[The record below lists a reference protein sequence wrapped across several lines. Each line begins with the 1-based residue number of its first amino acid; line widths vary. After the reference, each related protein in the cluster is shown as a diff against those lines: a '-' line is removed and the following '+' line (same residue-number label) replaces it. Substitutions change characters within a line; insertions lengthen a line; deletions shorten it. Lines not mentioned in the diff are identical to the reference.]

1 MVLTLRRSS
10 IRGTAS
16 LEAVCY
22 VCEEIGLCVAQDVA
36 VGEFICGECIGHAL
50 RAEIMMVSC
59 WQHAGVRHPEPDE
72 FSDWE
77 NH

>member
-10 IRGTAS
+10 IKGMPP

-22 VCEEIGLCVAQDVA
+22 TCEEIGMCVAQDIA
-36 VGEFICGECIGHAL
+36 VGGFICEECIGHSLKTEILIMATWR
-50 RAEIMMVSC
+50 RAK
-59 WQHAGVRHPEPDE
+59 VRHPEPEE
-72 FSDWE
+72 FTDWE

>member
-10 IRGTAS
+10 IRGVPPS
-16 LEAVCY
+16 EAVCY
-22 VCEEIGLCVAQDVA
+22 TCEEIGMCVAEDVA
-36 VGEFICGECIGHAL
+36 VGGFICEECIGHAL
-50 RAEIMMVSC
+50 KTEILIMATWRRAKM
-59 WQHAGVRHPEPDE
+59 RHPEPEE

>member
-10 IRGTAS
+10 IRQAPLS
-16 LEAVCY
+16 EAACY
-22 VCEEIGLCVAQDVA
+22 VCDEMGMCVAEDVA
-36 VGEFICGECIGHAL
+36 VGGFICEECIGHAL
-50 RAEIMMVSC
+50 KTEILIMATWRLANM
-59 WQHAGVRHPEPDE
+59 RHPEPEE

>member
-10 IRGTAS
+10 IRGVPPS
-16 LEAVCY
+16 EAVCDT
-22 VCEEIGLCVAQDVA
+22 CEEIGRCGAEDVA
-36 VGEFICGECIGHAL
+36 VGGFICEECIGHAL
-50 RAEIMMVSC
+50 KTEILIMATWRRAK
-59 WQHAGVRHPEPDE
+59 VRHPEPEE

>member
-1 MVLTLRRSS
+1 MPTIPV
-10 IRGTAS
+10 
-16 LEAVCY
+16 AVSRTFFY
-22 VCEEIGLCVAQDVA
+22 EDVA

-50 RAEIMMVSC
+50 RGEIMMVTA
-59 WQHAGVRHPEPDE
+59 WRDAGVRHPEPDE

>member
-10 IRGTAS
+10 IRGVPPS
-16 LEAVCY
+16 EVVCY
-22 VCEEIGLCVAQDVA
+22 TCDEIGMCVAEDVA
-36 VGEFICGECIGHAL
+36 VGGLICEECIGHAL
-50 RAEIMMVSC
+50 KSEILIMATWRM
-59 WQHAGVRHPEPDE
+59 ANMRHPEPNE

>member
-10 IRGTAS
+10 IKGTPP
-16 LEAVCY
+16 LEGVCY
-22 VCEEIGLCVAQDVA
+22 VCDEMGMCVAEDVA
-36 VGEFICGECIGHAL
+36 VGGFICEECIGHAL
-50 RAEIMMVSC
+50 KSEILIMATWRM
-59 WQHAGVRHPEPDE
+59 ANMRHPEPEE

>member
-10 IRGTAS
+10 IKGTPP
-16 LEAVCY
+16 LEVVCY
-22 VCEEIGLCVAQDVA
+22 VCDEMGMCVAEDVA
-36 VGEFICGECIGHAL
+36 VGGFICEECIGHAL
-50 RAEIMMVSC
+50 KSEILIMATWRM
-59 WQHAGVRHPEPDE
+59 ANMRHPEPEE

>member
-10 IRGTAS
+10 IRQAPPS
-16 LEAVCY
+16 EVACY
-22 VCEEIGLCVAQDVA
+22 VCDEIAMCVAEDVA
-36 VGEFICGECIGHAL
+36 VGGFICEECIGHSL
-50 RAEIMMVSC
+50 KSEILIMATWRM
-59 WQHAGVRHPEPDE
+59 ANMRHPEPEE